1 MQKIITFARQININ
15 MLKLCKEYEIKLGLG
30 VIMKFVFSLWL
41 VVGIPV
47 LLLGIIVCTIVL
59 FKMDKKDRQLINEL
73 AGESSDEVQEET
85 EIAGEDATETTNNA
99 E

>member
-1 MQKIITFARQININ
+1 
-15 MLKLCKEYEIKLGLG
+15 
-30 VIMKFVFSLWL
+30 MKFVFSLWL

-73 AGESSDEVQEET
+73 VGESSDEVQEET
-85 EIAGEDATETTNNA
+85 ETASEEATETTNSA